1 MKPFAY
7 ALLLLSMFFCLSC
20 YTDPSQDLFMEVN
33 VPPKSDPQ
41 EASSQVSVLFASE
54 FPVYPQPHTYLGTIR
69 MNQKGVHRCNV
80 DPLVF
85 LRLRA
90 RKAGANL
97 VYIKHLWGKHD
108 IENHV
113 LSCED
118 SAILADFLKVDGSLV
133 RQYEMPQRTPDA
145 KNDVKP
151 EATKW

>member
-1 MKPFAY
+1 MRIFSFVT
-7 ALLLLSMFFCLSC
+7 LLLTMLFCSSC

-69 MNQKGVHRCNV
+69 MNQKGWHHCNV
-80 DPLVF
+80 NPLVF
-85 LRLRA
+85 LKMRA

-133 RQYEMPQRTPDA
+133 RQYEMSQRTPDA